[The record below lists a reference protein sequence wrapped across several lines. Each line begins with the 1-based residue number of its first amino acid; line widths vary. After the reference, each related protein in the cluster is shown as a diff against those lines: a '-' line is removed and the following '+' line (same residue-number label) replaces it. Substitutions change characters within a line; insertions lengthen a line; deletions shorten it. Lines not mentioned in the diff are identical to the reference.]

1 MLTVVYVAYVKY
13 RWQPEDFYEF
23 RLNHARRQAAG
34 KSADDVDDDIQR
46 STLVATPTDY
56 PAAAALDAGS
66 GPEDTTTTT
75 LTVNTS
81 NSNETA
87 TVEGVLLVAAS
98 PVPAP
103 AAVASLSTSY
113 PMTNVGADGN
123 NDYGRNDPRIS
134 GLDKRSTITAF
145 ERERGGKWIH
155 MGVRL
160 RYGNP
165 VSSLTKSNISNITC
179 IAQNPRRKYPSL
191 SILPEDESRESL
203 NLIL

>member
-1 MLTVVYVAYVKY
+1 MLTVDAVYVAYVQY

-46 STLVATPTDY
+46 STLVATPADY

-66 GPEDTTTTT
+66 GAEDTTTTT

-81 NSNETA
+81 NNSDETA

-103 AAVASLSTSY
+103 AAVASRSTSC

-123 NDYGRNDPRIS
+123 NEYGRNDPWIS
-134 GLDKRSTITAF
+134 GHDKRSTMTAF
-145 ERERGGKWIH
+145 ERERAGKWIR

-160 RYGNP
+160 R
-165 VSSLTKSNISNITC
+165 
-179 IAQNPRRKYPSL
+179 
-191 SILPEDESRESL
+191 
-203 NLIL
+203 